1 MKNIV
6 NLRKDMEKF
15 TKLSDKRNDLLE
27 KIDERWLGKCEP
39 CTLVHEAVKRGE
51 LVNGTSKS
59 SRNSVCAA
67 CPIHKEIQ
75 NLGRQ
80 LDKNLIMQRK
90 ERMKLKEKY
99 GTSRLVNEEE

>member
-6 NLRKDMEKF
+6 NLRKDMEKL
-15 TKLSDKRNDLLE
+15 TKLSDKRADLLE

-39 CTLVHEAVKRGE
+39 CNLVNDAVRRGE
-51 LVNGTSKS
+51 LAVGTTKS

-67 CPIHKEIQ
+67 CPIHREIQ
-75 NLGRQ
+75 QLGRQ

-99 GTSRLVNEEE
+99 GTSRLVNKEE

>member
-1 MKNIV
+1 
-6 NLRKDMEKF
+6 MEKL
-15 TKLSDKRNDLLE
+15 TKLSDKRTDLLA
-27 KIDERWLGKCEP
+27 KIDNRWLGKCDP
-39 CTLVHEAVKRGE
+39 CNLVNDAVKRGE
-51 LVNGTSKS
+51 LVTGTSKS

-99 GTSRLVNEEE
+99 GTSRLANKEE